1 MKKFIFS
8 VMVLF
13 MATAAMAEGNFCYIR
28 DFDVFE
34 NQIGTNITVPVRA
47 HFEGRVSGIQLS
59 VTTPDGL
66 TPVSAVSGSDM
77 TVNYLDGDG
86 AETNTTATFDTRSDF
101 SLMLGILWQEG
112 YYDSDGDGFYEPYGV
127 VKWDAGD
134 YNEMILL
141 TMHVEEG
148 FDGGEI
154 IVNTE
159 VASGFDAR
167 GGTVDDMG
175 ESYLSDTKTCV
186 VNVVPVPPSFLS
198 VADVEVLNGDT
209 VTIPVSLTN
218 PVEIT
223 AFQTDLCLPEG
234 FELQGIEPTDR
245 MSDHSL
251 STSTRADGSVR
262 ILCYSS
268 SLAPFEGND
277 GALFNL
283 IVKVPAMEAPSAID
297 ADATV
302 DYTVELKNS
311 RLTTSPDFTE
321 IRCGSAVGTVTV
333 WTYLPGDV
341 NGDRKVTVTDVV
353 LTASY
358 ILGNDP
364 DPFILPAADMNGD
377 GEITVTDV
385 VLIADLVLHPDHV
398 ILKRAPMVGQN
409 DDAMSADDIR
419 LSAGETRTVT
429 ITLDNEMEYTAFQLN
444 VHLPDGLTASNYR
457 ITDRAGSH
465 SFDANTLSDGTERV
479 ICYSPML
486 ATISGNKGAL
496 LTFDVTATGQID
508 DSDIVIDGIE
518 MVSTACQT
526 IRFDSFNIRVLA
538 EGMSSV
544 NDIKDDLRIFADGR
558 DIIIETSVSQ
568 RVVIS
573 DVAGHAYSVDV
584 PQGRTII
591 PAQTTG
597 VMIVTAGDKTAKL
610 LIK

>member
-1 MKKFIFS
+1 MKKFILSIMALCMAS
-8 VMVLF
+8 V
-13 MATAAMAEGNFCYIR
+13 AMAASYCYIS

-34 NQIGTNITVPVRA
+34 NQIGTNITVPVKA

-77 TVNYLDGDG
+77 TVSYLNGDGDSVS
-86 AETNTTATFDTRSDF
+86 TTATFDTRSDF

-112 YYDSDGDGFYEPYGV
+112 YYDDDEDGNFEPYGV
-127 VKWDAGD
+127 VKWEAGD

-167 GGTVDDMG
+167 GGTVDEMG
-175 ESYLSDTKTCV
+175 ESYQSDPKTCV

-268 SLAPFEGND
+268 SLAPFDGND

-409 DDAMSADDIR
+409 DDVMSADDIR

-429 ITLDNEMEYTAFQLN
+429 IALDNEMDYTAFQLN

-558 DIIIETSVSQ
+558 DIIVETPVSQ
-568 RVVIS
+568 QVVIS

-591 PAQTTG
+591 PAKTTG

>member
-112 YYDSDGDGFYEPYGV
+112 YYDDDEDGNFESYGV
-127 VKWDAGD
+127 VKWEAGD
-134 YNEMILL
+134 YNEMIML
-141 TMHVEEG
+141 TMRVEEG

-419 LSAGETRTVT
+419 LSVGETRTVT

>member
-112 YYDSDGDGFYEPYGV
+112 YYDDDEDGNFESYGV
-127 VKWDAGD
+127 VKWEAGD
-134 YNEMILL
+134 YNEMIML
-141 TMHVEEG
+141 TMRVEEG

-186 VNVVPVPPSFLS
+186 VNVVPPPPSFLS

-419 LSAGETRTVT
+419 LSVGETRTVT

>member
-1 MKKFIFS
+1 MKKFILS
-8 VMVLF
+8 VMAF
-13 MATAAMAEGNFCYIR
+13 CMASVAMAASYCYIS

-112 YYDSDGDGFYEPYGV
+112 YYDDDEDGNFESYGV
-127 VKWDAGD
+127 VKWEAGD
-134 YNEMILL
+134 YNEMIML
-141 TMHVEEG
+141 TMRVEEG

-186 VNVVPVPPSFLS
+186 VNVVPPPHSFLS

-283 IVKVPAMEAPSAID
+283 IVKRTIFIAHA
-297 ADATV
+297 
-302 DYTVELKNS
+302 VE
-311 RLTTSPDFTE
+311 
-321 IRCGSAVGTVTV
+321 
-333 WTYLPGDV
+333 
-341 NGDRKVTVTDVV
+341 
-353 LTASY
+353 
-358 ILGNDP
+358 
-364 DPFILPAADMNGD
+364 
-377 GEITVTDV
+377 
-385 VLIADLVLHPDHV
+385 
-398 ILKRAPMVGQN
+398 
-409 DDAMSADDIR
+409 
-419 LSAGETRTVT
+419 
-429 ITLDNEMEYTAFQLN
+429 
-444 VHLPDGLTASNYR
+444 
-457 ITDRAGSH
+457 
-465 SFDANTLSDGTERV
+465 
-479 ICYSPML
+479 
-486 ATISGNKGAL
+486 
-496 LTFDVTATGQID
+496 
-508 DSDIVIDGIE
+508 
-518 MVSTACQT
+518 
-526 IRFDSFNIRVLA
+526 LA
-538 EGMSSV
+538 EGRCFNELGFHSPYILWYDTFLAMSM
-544 NDIKDDLRIFADGR
+544 
-558 DIIIETSVSQ
+558 ETA
-568 RVVIS
+568 R
-573 DVAGHAYSVDV
+573 
-584 PQGRTII
+584 
-591 PAQTTG
+591 
-597 VMIVTAGDKTAKL
+597 
-610 LIK
+610 

>member
-127 VKWDAGD
+127 VKWEAGE

-141 TMHVEEG
+141 TMRVEEG

-218 PVEIT
+218 PVEVT

-419 LSAGETRTVT
+419 LSVGETRTVT

>member
-1 MKKFIFS
+1 MKKFILS
-8 VMVLF
+8 VMAF
-13 MATAAMAEGNFCYIR
+13 CMASVAMAASYCYIS

-77 TVNYLDGDG
+77 TVSYFNGDGDSVS
-86 AETNTTATFDTRSDF
+86 TTATFDTRSDF

-112 YYDSDGDGFYEPYGV
+112 YYDDDEDGNFEPYGV
-127 VKWDAGD
+127 VKWEAGD

-159 VASGFDAR
+159 VASGFDFR

-186 VNVVPVPPSFLS
+186 VNVVPPPHSFLS

-558 DIIIETSVSQ
+558 DIIIETPVSQ

>member
-1 MKKFIFS
+1 
-8 VMVLF
+8 
-13 MATAAMAEGNFCYIR
+13 
-28 DFDVFE
+28 
-34 NQIGTNITVPVRA
+34 
-47 HFEGRVSGIQLS
+47 
-59 VTTPDGL
+59 
-66 TPVSAVSGSDM
+66 
-77 TVNYLDGDG
+77 
-86 AETNTTATFDTRSDF
+86 
-101 SLMLGILWQEG
+101 MLGILWQEG
-112 YYDSDGDGFYEPYGV
+112 YYDDDEDGNFESYGV
-127 VKWDAGD
+127 VKWEAGD
-134 YNEMILL
+134 YNEMIML
-141 TMHVEEG
+141 TMRVEEG

-186 VNVVPVPPSFLS
+186 VNVVPPPHSFLS

-283 IVKVPAMEAPSAID
+283 IVKVPAMEAPSEID

>member
-112 YYDSDGDGFYEPYGV
+112 YYDDDEDGNFESYGV
-127 VKWDAGD
+127 VKWEAGD
-134 YNEMILL
+134 YNEMIML
-141 TMHVEEG
+141 TMRVEEG

-186 VNVVPVPPSFLS
+186 VNVVPPPPSFLS

>member
-112 YYDSDGDGFYEPYGV
+112 YYDDDEDGNFESYGV
-127 VKWDAGD
+127 VKWEAGD

-186 VNVVPVPPSFLS
+186 VNVVPPPHSFLS

>member
-1 MKKFIFS
+1 MKKFILS
-8 VMVLF
+8 VMAF
-13 MATAAMAEGNFCYIR
+13 CMASVAMAASYCYIS

-77 TVNYLDGDG
+77 TVSYLNGDGDSVS
-86 AETNTTATFDTRSDF
+86 TTATFDTRSDF

-112 YYDSDGDGFYEPYGV
+112 YYDDDEDGNFEPYGV
-127 VKWDAGD
+127 VKWEAGD

-159 VASGFDAR
+159 VASGFDFR

-186 VNVVPVPPSFLS
+186 VNVVPPPHSFLS

>member
-34 NQIGTNITVPVRA
+34 NQIGTNITVPVKAR
-47 HFEGRVSGIQLS
+47 FEGRVSGIQLS

-112 YYDSDGDGFYEPYGV
+112 YYDDDEDGNFESYGV
-127 VKWDAGD
+127 VKWEAGD
-134 YNEMILL
+134 YNEMIML
-141 TMHVEEG
+141 TMRVEEG

-558 DIIIETSVSQ
+558 DIIIETPVSQ

>member
-1 MKKFIFS
+1 MKKFILSIMALCMAS
-8 VMVLF
+8 V
-13 MATAAMAEGNFCYIR
+13 AMAASYCYIS
-28 DFDVFE
+28 DFDVVE
-34 NQIGTNITVPVRA
+34 NQIGTNITVPVKAR
-47 HFEGRVSGIQLS
+47 FEGRVSGIQLS

-77 TVNYLDGDG
+77 TVKYLDGDG
-86 AETNTTATFDTRSDF
+86 AETSTTATFDTRSDF

-112 YYDSDGDGFYEPYGV
+112 YYDDDEDGNFEPYGV

-167 GGTVDDMG
+167 GGTVDEMG
-175 ESYLSDTKTCV
+175 ESYQSDPKTCV

>member
-86 AETNTTATFDTRSDF
+86 AETNTTAAFDTRSDF

-112 YYDSDGDGFYEPYGV
+112 YYDDDEDGNFESYGV
-127 VKWDAGD
+127 VKWEAGD
-134 YNEMILL
+134 YNEMIML
-141 TMHVEEG
+141 TMRVEEG

-419 LSAGETRTVT
+419 LSVGETRTVT

-597 VMIVTAGDKTAKL
+597 MMIVTAGDKTAKL

>member
-112 YYDSDGDGFYEPYGV
+112 YYDDDEDGNFEPYGV
-127 VKWDAGD
+127 VKWEAGD

>member
-1 MKKFIFS
+1 MKKFILS
-8 VMVLF
+8 VMAF
-13 MATAAMAEGNFCYIR
+13 CMASVAMAASYCYIS

-77 TVNYLDGDG
+77 TVSYLNGDGDSVS
-86 AETNTTATFDTRSDF
+86 TTATFDTRSDF

-112 YYDSDGDGFYEPYGV
+112 YYDDDEDGNFEPYGV

-186 VNVVPVPPSFLS
+186 VNVVPPPHSFLS

-597 VMIVTAGDKTAKL
+597 MMIVTAGDKTAKL

>member
-1 MKKFIFS
+1 MKKFILS
-8 VMVLF
+8 VMAF
-13 MATAAMAEGNFCYIR
+13 CMASVAMAASYCYIS

-112 YYDSDGDGFYEPYGV
+112 YYDDDEDGNFEPYGV
-127 VKWDAGD
+127 VKWEAGD

>member
-112 YYDSDGDGFYEPYGV
+112 YYDDDEDGNFEPYGV
-127 VKWDAGD
+127 VKWEAGD
-134 YNEMILL
+134 YNEMIML
-141 TMHVEEG
+141 TMRVEEG

-186 VNVVPVPPSFLS
+186 VNVVPPPHSFLS

-283 IVKVPAMEAPSAID
+283 IVKVPAMEAPSEID

-321 IRCGSAVGTVTV
+321 IRCGSAVGAVTV